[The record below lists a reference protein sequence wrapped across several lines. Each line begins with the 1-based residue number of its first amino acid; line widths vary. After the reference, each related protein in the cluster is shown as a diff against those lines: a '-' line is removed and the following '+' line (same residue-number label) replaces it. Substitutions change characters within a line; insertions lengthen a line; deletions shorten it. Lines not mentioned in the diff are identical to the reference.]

1 MLSHLRHDNGKG
13 FPTSSFLQPGLSHS
27 CRFGLL
33 ELSLALLTVS
43 AGSAPAADLG
53 RCGYSACRVSSSQ
66 SDLGANVG
74 SSSSSA
80 AIISPLHFGSAL
92 RTAMAARIS
101 SIVLRSASCLQHS
114 STASLRCGIHLRKV
128 RGPYRDTIARD
139 ARLEL
144 GGRGGRLFRTNNAS
158 RPSGSSRRCRR
169 CPGCGHCDSAI
180 CITARLCIGCRARRD
195 RCALAGAG
203 ALHPRLG

>member
-13 FPTSSFLQPGLSHS
+13 WFPTSSFLQPGLSHS

-114 STASLRCGIHLRKV
+114 STASLWCGIHLRKA
-128 RGPYRDTIARD
+128 RGPYRGRDWAGCAAR
-139 ARLEL
+139 AWRTWRET
-144 GGRGGRLFRTNNAS
+144 RGETLPRQQCLPAIRWQSPLPPKVLRTATLLLLTRTPPS
-158 RPSGSSRRCRR
+158 RTLPMG
-169 CPGCGHCDSAI
+169 
-180 CITARLCIGCRARRD
+180 
-195 RCALAGAG
+195 
-203 ALHPRLG
+203 